1 MKPDIGSVYVCVNS
15 NTNNTR
21 LGPQGIRVGELFLIN
36 RVIEMY
42 DVDTYDDEYRYAIF
56 INNIDSKSES
66 IFYIKEFLRC
76 FVSIED
82 WRESRLKGLEL

>member
-15 NTNNTR
+15 DTNGR
-21 LGPQGIRVGELFLIN
+21 LGPKGLKVGELFLIN

-42 DVDTYDDEYRYAIF
+42 DVDNYDDGYRYAIF

-66 IFYIKEFLRC
+66 IFYIKDFSRC

>member
-15 NTNNTR
+15 DTNGR
-21 LGPQGIRVGELFLIN
+21 LGTKGLKVGELFLIN

-42 DVDTYDDEYRYAIF
+42 DVDNYDYGYRYAIF

-66 IFYIKEFLRC
+66 IFYIKDFLRC